1 MEVEGKILSAET
13 KGSSA
18 SAWQLHFQAGKGT
31 VSVQEE
37 TLWTDDSNL
46 PWKSEVGTH
55 QRP

>member
-1 MEVEGKILSAET
+1 MEVEGKILSAGT

-46 PWKSEVGTH
+46 PWKSAVGTH